1 MDKNKRRKSGI
12 LLCILLSLSLA
23 VGGAL
28 AYMFWQTGQLN
39 NQFAPATVSCQVN
52 NDDATFNVK
61 NTGIVNAYI
70 RAAIVVNWIDSD
82 DPNGSVMGIAPVEG
96 TDYTLSV
103 NSTDWWQ
110 DSTTGYYYYRK
121 SVAPNEVTIDLITDH
136 GLKDGVTAPTGY
148 ELCVEVVAEAI
159 QADGTTDAGNVA
171 AYQDAWGIS
180 DISGN

>member
-52 NDDATFNVK
+52 SDGATFDVK

-70 RAAIVVNWIDSD
+70 RAAIVVNWIDYD
-82 DPNGSVMGIAPVEG
+82 DPNGAVRGIAPVEG
-96 TDYTLSV
+96 TDYKVEKNLE
-103 NSTDWWQ
+103 DWWQ

-121 SVAPNEVTIDLITDH
+121 SVAPNEVTTLITGY
-136 GLKDGVTAPTGY
+136 GLEDGVSAPEGY

-159 QADGTTDAGNVA
+159 QADGTTDAGDVP
-171 AYQDAWGIS
+171 AYKDAWEINS
-180 DISGN
+180 ISGN